1 MGAFMSDGGGRRRR
15 LSCLG
20 IVVLV
25 LAVLAGGIGRRDR
38 SAGSVGGIGWL
49 FRDELFHP
57 FGDARACAGSDLRL
71 PGVIT
76 AGGATIPTDASDV
89 HYYTHNGSA
98 QVTFTSG
105 LISDYLRRAGIVP
118 EGKELFDK
126 KYGEPAV
133 DDDELALPDGLCG
146 SSLREAAW
154 AYHSTAANGTG
165 VAVTVTVEQST
176 LVSGAF
182 RFQGRPG
189 PGRGRHT
196 TP

>member
-1 MGAFMSDGGGRRRR
+1 MSDGGGRRL

-25 LAVLAGGIGRRDR
+25 LAVVAGGI
-38 SAGSVGGIGWL
+38 VWL

-76 AGGATIPTDASDV
+76 AGGASIPTDAKDV
-89 HYYTHNGSA
+89 HYYTRNGSA

-105 LISDYLRRAGIVP
+105 LISDYLHRTGVLP
-118 EGKELFDK
+118 KGKDLFDK

-133 DDDELALPDGLCG
+133 ADDEIGLPDGLCG
-146 SSLREAAW
+146 SSLRGDTW
-154 AYHSTAANGTG
+154 RYHSTAANGTG
-165 VAVTVTVEQST
+165 VAVTVEESP
-176 LVSGAF
+176 LLPRAF
-182 RFQGRPG
+182 RFPARVVVGY
-189 PGRGRHT
+189 T
-196 TP
+196 TA

>member
-1 MGAFMSDGGGRRRR
+1 MSTAVGRRRVPVW
-15 LSCLG
+15 LG
-20 IVVLV
+20 IGVVVL
-25 LAVLAGGIGRRDR
+25 AA
-38 SAGSVGGIGWL
+38 VGGGSAWL
-49 FRDELFHP
+49 LRDEHP

-105 LISDYLRRAGIVP
+105 LVSDYLRRAGIVP

-133 DDDELALPDGLCG
+133 DDDALALPDGLCG

-165 VAVTVTVEQST
+165 VAVTVEQST
-176 LVSGAF
+176 LVPGAF
-182 RFQGRPG
+182 RFPARVVVGY
-189 PGRGRHT
+189 T
-196 TP
+196 TA

>member
-1 MGAFMSDGGGRRRR
+1 MTEGALMRDAVRQRVPVWLGVGAVVLAAVGGG
-15 LSCLG
+15 G
-20 IVVLV
+20 
-25 LAVLAGGIGRRDR
+25 A
-38 SAGSVGGIGWL
+38 WL
-49 FRDELFHP
+49 YRDELFHP

-105 LISDYLRRAGIVP
+105 LIPDYLRRAGIVP

-133 DDDELALPDGLCG
+133 DDDALALPDGLCG
-146 SSLREAAW
+146 SSLRESAW
-154 AYHSTAANGTG
+154 AYHFTAANGTG
-165 VAVTVTVEQST
+165 VAVTVEQST
-176 LVSGAF
+176 LVPGAF
-182 RFQGRPG
+182 RFPARAVVSC
-189 PGRGRHT
+189 T

>member
-1 MGAFMSDGGGRRRR
+1 MSDGGGRRRR

-20 IVVLV
+20 MVVLV
-25 LAVLAGGIGRRDR
+25 LAVLAGGI
-38 SAGSVGGIGWL
+38 VWL

-71 PGVIT
+71 PGVIS

-89 HYYTHNGSA
+89 HYYTHNGGA

-105 LISDYLRRAGIVP
+105 LVPDYLRRAGIVP
-118 EGKELFDK
+118 AGKELFDK

-133 DDDELALPDGLCG
+133 DDDALALPDGLCG

-154 AYHSTAANGTG
+154 AYHSTAANGTA
-165 VAVTVTVEQST
+165 VAVTVEQST
-176 LVSGAF
+176 LVSRAF
-182 RFQGRPG
+182 RFPARVVVTY
-189 PGRGRHT
+189 T